1 MENYE
6 AFIRF
11 GSFLGVFITFAIL
24 ETVVPDRTRN
34 LKRMQR
40 WSGAF
45 ALLFLG
51 GFFAK
56 LILPLGLA
64 VIAVWAKNN
73 DFGILN
79 QFSSFP
85 AWGVFVLSFLALDLT
100 IWAQHVATHKIGF
113 LWRLHRVHHTDPDVD
128 VSTALR
134 FHPAEIALSLG
145 WKVAVVI
152 LLGASV
158 EAVLWFQIVLNAS
171 ALFNHANVKLPDW
184 LDSVLRP
191 FIVTP
196 AMHRVHHSILQNE
209 SDTNYGFFLSIW
221 DRIFGTY
228 TAQFSNGENAQIGQV
243 NFQSQKDQR
252 PDQLFIQPIR
262 TES

>member
-24 ETVVPDRTRN
+24 ETVLPDRTRKM
-34 LKRMQR
+34 KRMQR

-64 VIAVWAKNN
+64 VIAIWAKNN

-85 AWGVFVLSFLALDLT
+85 AWGVFVLSFLALDLA

-152 LLGASV
+152 LLGASA

-171 ALFNHANVKLPDW
+171 ALFNHANVKLPDR

-191 FIVTP
+191 LIVTP
-196 AMHRVHHSILQNE
+196 AMHRVHHSILQKE

-228 TAQFSNGENAQIGQV
+228 TAQFSEAGKAQIGQV

-252 PDQLFIQPIR
+252 PDQLFIQPLR
-262 TES
+262 TEN